1 MRDNDHNYTV
11 NMKNGLTL
19 VYLTNYINKYL
30 KTKPSDTTRR

>member
-1 MRDNDHNYTV
+1 MTTTILLI
-11 NMKNGLTL
+11 MKNGLTL